1 MDNFATIILTLKCTN
16 KNLKPK
22 IMKSKIARI
31 VILPMLLILVS
42 SCSVIEGIFKAGM
55 GVGVFIVIS
64 ILAVIA
70 FVISKFMR
78 K

>member
-1 MDNFATIILTLKCTN
+1 M
-16 KNLKPK
+16 KN
-22 IMKSKIARI
+22 KIAGI
-31 VILPMLLILVS
+31 VMLLVILIFFS
-42 SCSVIEGIFKAGM
+42 SCPVIEGIFKAGM
-55 GVGVFIVIS
+55 GVGVFIVII